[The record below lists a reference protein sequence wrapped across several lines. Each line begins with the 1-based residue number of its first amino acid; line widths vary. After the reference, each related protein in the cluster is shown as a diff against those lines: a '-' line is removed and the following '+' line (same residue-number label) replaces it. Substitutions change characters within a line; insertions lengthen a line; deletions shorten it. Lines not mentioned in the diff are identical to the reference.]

1 MATVTF
7 YNVSPTDEQRFS
19 QLLKEYDLDFE
30 LVPGPFDRTHSKPDT
45 QVISI
50 FASDIITRDDM
61 DQLPNLKLIAT
72 RTTGFDHI
80 DLAAAKEKGI
90 TVTNVPRYGESTV
103 AEYAFALIL
112 ALSRKLA
119 STLEQIKDA
128 VIDAPSLQGFD
139 LAGKTLGVVGT
150 GRIGQHVIKIA
161 KGFGMEVIA
170 FDLRPKEEVAQD
182 LGFKYVGLQEI
193 AAKSD
198 IITLHA
204 PGTPETHHMVDSD
217 FLGRV
222 KSTSVLVNT
231 ARGEVVDT
239 TALVQALSH
248 GKLAGAALDVLEHEE
263 LLRGSSA
270 IDASAKPVTSE
281 EAQAVLDILSLKAM
295 PQVLLTPHNAFNTAE
310 ALDRIRQTT
319 VQNIIDFYQGET
331 PNKVEV

>member
-7 YNVSPTDEQRFS
+7 YNVSATDEQRFS
-19 QLLKEYDLDFE
+19 QLLKDYDLDYE
-30 LVPGPFDRTHSKPDT
+30 LVPGAFDNTHSKPDT

-50 FASDIITRDDM
+50 FASDIVSREAM
-61 DQLPNLKLIAT
+61 DGLPNLKLIAT

-80 DLAAAKEKGI
+80 DLAAAKEKSI
-90 TVTNVPRYGESTV
+90 TVVNVPRYGESTV
-103 AEYAFALIL
+103 AEYTFALLL

-119 STLEQIKDA
+119 PTFSQMGTGA
-128 VIDAPSLQGFD
+128 IDVPSLQGFD

-150 GRIGQHVIKIA
+150 GRIGQHAIKIA

-170 FDLRPKEEVAQD
+170 FDLRPKEDVAKN
-182 LGFKYVGLQEI
+182 LGFQYVSLNEI
-193 AAKSD
+193 AEKSD
-198 IITLHA
+198 VITLHA
-204 PGTPETHHMVDSD
+204 PGTPETHHMVDSS

-222 KSTSVLVNT
+222 KSSSVLVNT
-231 ARGEVVDT
+231 ARGELVDT

-263 LLRGSSA
+263 LLRGTEA
-270 IDASAKPVTSE
+270 INAAAKPVTADQ
-281 EAQAVLDILSLKAM
+281 AQAVLDILSLKAM
-295 PQVLLTPHNAFNTAE
+295 PQVILTPHNAFNTAE